1 MEKAVQSKEKQFFT
15 KKSNLLLMAILCTLL
30 WGSAIPC
37 MKLGYELFQ
46 IGTDD
51 LFGKFM
57 FAGYR
62 FSFAGILTLLFGWI
76 YNKKFPRL
84 TKKNALP
91 IIGLGLQYT
100 GLQYLFFYIGVANT
114 TAVKS
119 AILTA
124 MGTFIAVILAH
135 FFYKNDRITP
145 KKAVGCLIG
154 FAGVVLINLGGS
166 LDASF
171 SLQGEGFLFIAVFM
185 FALGQL
191 ISKKIAHLSDPV
203 TITGYQLLSGG
214 LMLVILGLCGGGRL
228 HFNGA
233 SSAMLLLY
241 MSSLSAVGFTVW
253 TFLLKH
259 NPMGSVAIYNF
270 FTPIFGVF
278 LSAIIL
284 HESVFSLK
292 NIVALVLV
300 CGGICLVN
308 YQKKSKNIPATP
320 VENEA

>member
-1 MEKAVQSKEKQFFT
+1 MTEQSKEKQFFT
-15 KKSNLLLMAILCTLL
+15 KKGNVLFLAIVCTLL

-37 MKLGYELFQ
+37 MKVGYDLFQ
-46 IGTDD
+46 IGADD

-84 TKKNALP
+84 TKKNAFP
-91 IIGLGLQYT
+91 ILGLGLQYT

-119 AILTA
+119 SILTA

-135 FFYKNDRITP
+135 FFFKNDRITLQ
-145 KKAVGCLIG
+145 KAMGCIVG
-154 FAGVVLINLGGS
+154 FAGVVLINLGG

-171 SLQGEGFLFIAVFM
+171 AWNGEGILIIAVFM
-185 FALGQL
+185 FAIGQL

-203 TITGYQLLSGG
+203 TITGYQLLAGG

-228 HFNGA
+228 NFTGLP
-233 SSAMLLLY
+233 SAGLLFY
-241 MSSLSAVGFTVW
+241 MSCLSAIAFTIW

-259 NPMGSVAIYNF
+259 NPMGTVTIYNF
-270 FTPIFGVF
+270 FTPIFGVL
-278 LSAIIL
+278 LSAVIL
-284 HESVFSLK
+284 HESVFNARSM
-292 NIVALVLV
+292 VALVLV
-300 CGGICLVN
+300 CVGICLVN
-308 YQKKSKNIPATP
+308 YQGKKKAQSQNQVQESQT
-320 VENEA
+320 N